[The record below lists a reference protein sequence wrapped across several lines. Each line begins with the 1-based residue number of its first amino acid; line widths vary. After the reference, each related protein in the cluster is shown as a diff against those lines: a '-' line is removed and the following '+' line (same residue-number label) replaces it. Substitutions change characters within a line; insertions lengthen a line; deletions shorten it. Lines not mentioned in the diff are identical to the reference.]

1 MFQGHSYAHKC
12 WTLTKFWFSSVA
24 LLVAVCLAPR
34 FAIAGSLTTGA
45 PDPANRSIGFA
56 RAHWVSSIGKMVPV
70 LGNGPAT
77 GEERSVRA
85 FDPVSNAWEYL
96 WPNGQ
101 GGLQNRDN
109 YASLYI
115 PQLDEIWVWGGSY
128 LEAVPGALRSG
139 RFSIAQR
146 KWISTGT
153 TDNGASVPARG
164 QASTSRRGCRPQ
176 PHNVT
181 TQRAAC

>member
-1 MFQGHSYAHKC
+1 
-12 WTLTKFWFSSVA
+12 
-24 LLVAVCLAPR
+24 
-34 FAIAGSLTTGA
+34 
-45 PDPANRSIGFA
+45 
-56 RAHWVSSIGKMVPV
+56 MVPV